1 MLLLRP
7 NEALKEK
14 TVRKLEGIRTVSV
27 ISARLLVAF
36 MALLLAGVV
45 QGAEGE
51 GGTERS
57 IGKRINV
64 VTTVAP
70 ITNIVRNVTGAY
82 AIVTGIV
89 PDGTDSHTFEPA
101 PGDAKI
107 LQAAD
112 IIIVNGLDLELPT
125 VKLAEKVK
133 KPGVSILRLGN
144 RALRK
149 EEWRYDFS
157 FPREHGHP
165 NPHLWPNIALAMRYA
180 EITRDALAVLDPA
193 HADDYAK
200 NAEAYLG
207 KLGRLDQAIFE
218 CVGTIPAHNR
228 KLVTY
233 HDSFAYFAPRYR
245 MQVVAAIQPSDFSEP
260 GPRDVA
266 RIIKQIRKEKIPAIF
281 GSEVFPSKVMAQIA
295 RETGVKFIDQ
305 LSDDELPAPP
315 NDSFIGMMANNMA
328 IMTAAL
334 GGNDS
339 CVANVDTS
347 NVAP

>member
-1 MLLLRP
+1 MNGLITRFFIRLIRPFVFLPALLPLLLSSVTQAADP
-7 NEALKEK
+7 NK
-14 TVRKLEGIRTVSV
+14 TIR
-27 ISARLLVAF
+27 
-36 MALLLAGVV
+36 
-45 QGAEGE
+45 
-51 GGTERS
+51 
-57 IGKRINV
+57 V

-70 ITNIVRNVTGAY
+70 ITNIVRNVAGTY
-82 AIVTGIV
+82 AEVTGVV
-89 PDGTDSHTFEPA
+89 PDGTDSHTFEPTPA
-101 PGDAKI
+101 DAKI

-133 KPGVSILRLGN
+133 KSGVSILKLGN
-144 RALRK
+144 RTLRK
-149 EEWRYDFS
+149 EDWRYDFS

-180 EITRDALAVLDPA
+180 EITRDALVALDPA
-193 HADDYAK
+193 HRDSYEK
-200 NAEAYLG
+200 NTDAYLV
-207 KLGRLDQAIFE
+207 KLRRLDQAIFK
-218 CVGTIPAHNR
+218 CVNTISPQNR

-233 HDSFAYFAPRYR
+233 HDSFAYFAPRYG
-245 MQVVAAIQPSDFSEP
+245 MEVVAAIQPSDFSEP

-266 RIIKQIRKEKIPAIF
+266 RIIKQIKKEKIPAIF

-295 RETGVKFIDQ
+295 RETGVKFIDA
-305 LSDDELPAPP
+305 LSDDELPAAP

-334 GGNDS
+334 GGNDG

-347 NVAP
+347 NIAP

>member
-1 MLLLRP
+1 MNGLITRFF
-7 NEALKEK
+7 
-14 TVRKLEGIRTVSV
+14 IRL
-27 ISARLLVAF
+27 ISPFLFLS
-36 MALLLAGVV
+36 ALLPFLLSSVTQA
-45 QGAEGE
+45 ADPKK
-51 GGTERS
+51 TIR
-57 IGKRINV
+57 V

-70 ITNIVRNVTGAY
+70 ITNIVRNVAGTY
-82 AIVTGIV
+82 AEVTGVV
-89 PDGTDSHTFEPA
+89 PDGTDSHTFEPTPA
-101 PGDAKI
+101 DAKI

-133 KPGVSILRLGN
+133 NRGVSILRLGD

-149 EEWRYDFS
+149 EDWRYDFS
-157 FPREHGHP
+157 FPREQGHP

-180 EITRDALAVLDPA
+180 EIARDALAGLDPA
-193 HADDYAK
+193 HREDYAR
-200 NAEAYLG
+200 NAAAYLG
-207 KLGRLDQAIFE
+207 KLRGLDQAIFK
-218 CVGTIPAHNR
+218 CVNTIPSQNR

-233 HDSFAYFAPRYR
+233 HDSFAYFAPRYG
-245 MQVVAAIQPSDFSEP
+245 MTVVAAIQPSDFSEP

-266 RIIKQIRKEKIPAIF
+266 RIIKQIKKEKIPAIF

-295 RETGVKFIDQ
+295 RETGVKFIDE
-305 LSDDELPAPP
+305 LSDDELPAAP

-334 GGNDS
+334 GGNDG

-347 NVAP
+347 NIAP